1 MALKETI
8 KGFLGLSG
16 TYAAAAQYLAEHGY
30 DDRYIE
36 ILDETIQ
43 GAGKKKAAEGM
54 ALKAQGLLFK
64 GDLAASAEVFSQTEA
79 RAVPKDIASIFV
91 NNYSLCLFLL
101 DRFSEVKTVYEE
113 YNDIALKGDSLQ
125 MRRTIG
131 ISEHISHRYENAVT
145 VFVKL
150 LSYPD
155 PRATLMADICI
166 VKTFLR
172 LDMTARAKEI
182 ADKSFDRYNAHGEL
196 TAQVNKLRSK
206 ITAPKNKKRTNR
218 RG

>member
-16 TYAAAAQYLAEHGY
+16 TYSSAAQYLAEHGY

-36 ILDETIQ
+36 ILDELIQ

-64 GDLAASAEVFSQTEA
+64 GDLEKAAEVFAQTDA
-79 RAVPKDIASIFV
+79 RAVPKDIASLFV
-91 NNYSLCLFLL
+91 NNYILCLFLS
-101 DRFSEVKTVYEE
+101 DKFSDIRRVYEE
-113 YNDIALKGDSLQ
+113 YNDIALSGDSLQ
-125 MRRTIG
+125 MRRTVVIN
-131 ISEHISHRYENAVT
+131 EHINDRYENAVT

-166 VKTFLR
+166 VKSLLR

-182 ADKSFDRYNAHGEL
+182 SDKSFGRYDAHGDI
-196 TAQVNKLRSK
+196 TKQVNKLRSK
-206 ITAPKNKKRTNR
+206 ITAPKNKKRTNK